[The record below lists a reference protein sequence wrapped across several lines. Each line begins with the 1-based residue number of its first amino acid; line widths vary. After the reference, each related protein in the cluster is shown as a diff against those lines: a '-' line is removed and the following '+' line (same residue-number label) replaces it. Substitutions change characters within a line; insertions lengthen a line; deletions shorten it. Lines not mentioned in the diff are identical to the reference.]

1 MALVVETGTGAAD
14 AESYGSVADCA
25 AYAAARGLTF
35 AAIPA
40 PDAEAALRRATAF
53 IDGKRG
59 RFPGYRLNGRD
70 QALEWPRTG
79 ASDAAGNAIASNSI
93 PVEIVRAT
101 FEAAVREL
109 AKPGSLSPD
118 LTPAIRM
125 KRVKAG
131 PVETE
136 TEYAGGG
143 FNAATSFSTIE
154 SILAG
159 LLGAR
164 SAIFGTAVRG

>member
-25 AYAAARGLTF
+25 AYALARGLAF
-35 AAIPA
+35 AATPA
-40 PDAEAALRRATAF
+40 PAAEAALRRATAF
-53 IDGKRG
+53 IDSHRA
-59 RFPGYRLNGRD
+59 RFPGYRRNLRD
-70 QALEWPRTG
+70 QALEWPRIG
-79 ASDAAGNAIASNSI
+79 ASDAAGNAIPYDAVPI
-93 PVEIVRAT
+93 EIVNAT
-101 FEAAVREL
+101 FEAAIREL
-109 AKPGSLSPD
+109 AKPGALSPD

-136 TEYAGGG
+136 TEYAGAGHT
-143 FNAATSFSTIE
+143 AAVNSTAIE
-154 SILAG
+154 RILSG

-164 SAIFGTAVRG
+164 SYFTGTAVRG